1 MNREKAKRE
10 RVVPMDPAIKKVAA
24 VLALALIVVLGLIA
38 MTTGAGGKDAAVAT
52 EKNETQAVQAVSED
66 TQTIQTAAANA
77 DDMPTDEAKT
87 GEVSKTNEAQIEG
100 DAQEIEMYEGALA
113 GLSEE
118 EIAKM
123 ALAEEEGTAR
133 TETTGIETAVD

>member
-1 MNREKAKRE
+1 MSREKAKRE
-10 RVVPMDPAIKKVAA
+10 RVVPMDPAIKKVAI
-24 VLALALIVVLGLIA
+24 VIALALMMVLGLIYI
-38 MTTGAGGKDAAVAT
+38 TQDAGGKETQVAT
-52 EKNETQAVQAVSED
+52 VSSEQVVSKQTEETTKE
-66 TQTIQTAAANA
+66 ANA
-77 DDMPTDEAKT
+77 QQMPANEAMAS
-87 GEVSKTNEAQIEG
+87 EVSKTNEAQIED

-123 ALAEEEGTAR
+123 ALTEESGSAR

>member
-1 MNREKAKRE
+1 
-10 RVVPMDPAIKKVAA
+10 MDPAIKKVA
-24 VLALALIVVLGLIA
+24 VVIALALIVVLGLIYI
-38 MTTGAGGKDAAVAT
+38 TQDAGGKETQVAT
-52 EKNETQAVQAVSED
+52 VSSEQVVSKQTEETTKE
-66 TQTIQTAAANA
+66 ANA
-77 DDMPTDEAKT
+77 QQMPANEAMAS
-87 GEVSKTNEAQIEG
+87 EVSKTNEAQIED

-123 ALAEEEGTAR
+123 ALAEESGSAR

>member
-10 RVVPMDPAIKKVAA
+10 RVVPMDPAIKKVAI
-24 VLALALIVVLGLIA
+24 VIALALMMVLGLIYI
-38 MTTGAGGKDAAVAT
+38 TQDAGGKETQVAT
-52 EKNETQAVQAVSED
+52 VSSEQVVSKQTEETTKE
-66 TQTIQTAAANA
+66 ANA
-77 DDMPTDEAKT
+77 QQMPANEAMAS
-87 GEVSKTNEAQIEG
+87 EVSKTNEAQIED

-123 ALAEEEGTAR
+123 ALAEESGSAR

>member
-10 RVVPMDPAIKKVAA
+10 RVVPMDPAIKKVAI
-24 VLALALIVVLGLIA
+24 VIALALIVVLGLIFV
-38 MTTGAGGKDAAVAT
+38 TNGAGSKDAQVAT
-52 EKNETQAVQAVSED
+52 NNSVQTAETAKQIPETQEAEA
-66 TQTIQTAAANA
+66 QTLPAEVA
-77 DDMPTDEAKT
+77 DAS
-87 GEVSKTNEAQIEG
+87 EVSKTNEAQIED

-123 ALAEEEGTAR
+123 ALAEESGTKR
-133 TETTGIETAVD
+133 TETAGMEAAID

>member
-1 MNREKAKRE
+1 MNREEAKRE
-10 RVVPMDPAIKKVAA
+10 RVVPMDPAIKKVAI
-24 VLALALIVVLGLIA
+24 VIALALIVVLGLIYI
-38 MTTGAGGKDAAVAT
+38 TQGADSKEAQIAAESSQQIAS
-52 EKNETQAVQAVSED
+52 ET
-66 TQTIQTAAANA
+66 ANA
-77 DDMPTDEAKT
+77 PQNKEADAENKPENVADAS
-87 GEVSKTNEAQIEG
+87 EVSKTNEAQIEE

-123 ALAEEEGTAR
+123 ALAEESGAAR

>member
-10 RVVPMDPAIKKVAA
+10 RVVPMDPAIKKVAI
-24 VLALALIVVLGLIA
+24 VIALALIVVLGLIFV
-38 MTTGAGGKDAAVAT
+38 TQGAGSKEAQVAT
-52 EKNETQAVQAVSED
+52 NGSE
-66 TQTIQTAAANA
+66 QIVAQTAQISETKEANA
-77 DDMPTDEAKT
+77 ENKPEEEAKA
-87 GEVSKTNEAQIEG
+87 GEVSETNEAQIDE

-123 ALAEEEGTAR
+123 ALAEEEGSAR

>member
-1 MNREKAKRE
+1 
-10 RVVPMDPAIKKVAA
+10 MDPAIKKVAI
-24 VLALALIVVLGLIA
+24 VIALALIVVLGLIFV
-38 MTTGAGGKDAAVAT
+38 TQGAGSKEAQIATESSEQVVFKQNEEKTEEANAQQMPANEAVA
-52 EKNETQAVQAVSED
+52 S
-66 TQTIQTAAANA
+66 
-77 DDMPTDEAKT
+77 
-87 GEVSKTNEAQIEG
+87 EVSKTNEAQIED

-123 ALAEEEGTAR
+123 ALAEESGAAR

>member
-10 RVVPMDPAIKKVAA
+10 RVVPMDPAIKKVAI
-24 VLALALIVVLGLIA
+24 VIALALIVVLGLIFV
-38 MTTGAGGKDAAVAT
+38 TQGAGSKEAQIATESSEQVVFKQNEEKTEEANAQQMPANEAVA
-52 EKNETQAVQAVSED
+52 S
-66 TQTIQTAAANA
+66 
-77 DDMPTDEAKT
+77 
-87 GEVSKTNEAQIEG
+87 EVSKTNEAQIED
-100 DAQEIEMYEGALA
+100 DAQKIEMYEGALA

-123 ALAEEEGTAR
+123 ALAEESGSAR